1 MQNKQLLNT
10 FFLKKNVLVAG
21 GIGFIGINLIKELLD
36 LGAKVTATYHKKK
49 PFIFTNEVNYI
60 PADLTHKNDCLKACS
75 NQEYV
80 FMCAAKSSGAGVMD
94 KTPLVHLTPNII
106 MNSLILESSYECRVK
121 KLMFISSNTV
131 YPNKDYPMKETD
143 VDYTLYDKYFTV
155 GWMKL
160 FSEKMCEM
168 YSKVLKNK
176 LPTLILRPS
185 NLYGP
190 FDKYIWSQSKV
201 IAASIRKVLEN
212 NDPIEVWGD
221 GNDIKDFLYI
231 EDFIEFSLRLFIYK
245 NDFDI
250 VNVASGIQITVKD
263 IVEHLLKIENKKQT
277 KITYNLSK
285 PQMIPKRLIS
295 IEKLNKLL
303 IPNKPKFNI
312 QTGLKKTVSWYK
324 RFYSN
329 QNPEEKND
337 YI

>member
-1 MQNKQLLNT
+1 M
-10 FFLKKNVLVAG
+10 
-21 GIGFIGINLIKELLD
+21 
-36 LGAKVTATYHKKK
+36 
-49 PFIFTNEVNYI
+49 
-60 PADLTHKNDCLKACS
+60 
-75 NQEYV
+75 
-80 FMCAAKSSGAGVMD
+80 
-94 KTPLVHLTPNII
+94 KTL
-106 MNSLILESSYECRVK
+106 
-121 KLMFISSNTV
+121 
-131 YPNKDYPMKETD
+131 
-143 VDYTLYDKYFTV
+143 
-155 GWMKL
+155 
-160 FSEKMCEM
+160 SEKMCEM

-176 LPTLILRPS
+176 LPILILRPS

-303 IPNKPKFNI
+303 IPN
-312 QTGLKKTVSWYK
+312 
-324 RFYSN
+324 
-329 QNPEEKND
+329 
-337 YI
+337 